1 MNDFSVWDD
10 CFPNMTEKK
19 TTEVSEDVFEKLA
32 QDKGKRT
39 WDQQLERLHEMA
51 YGTDYVRSPKLQ
63 DFNSGGPGG
72 VVGKVRVPADGDLEL
87 VLRLPDGTPTA
98 LVNFDKLA
106 PNEEVTVEV
115 PKGEVVEE

>member
-1 MNDFSVWDD
+1 
-10 CFPNMTEKK
+10 MTEKK
-19 TTEVSEDVFEKLA
+19 TIEVSADVFEKLA

-39 WDQQLERLHEMA
+39 WDKQLERMYEMA

-63 DFNSGGPGG
+63 DFNDGGPGG
-72 VVGKVRVPADGDLEL
+72 VVGKVRVPSDGDLEL

-98 LVNFDKLA
+98 LVTFDKLA

-115 PKGEVVEE
+115 PQGEVVEK

>member
-1 MNDFSVWDD
+1 MA
-10 CFPNMTEKK
+10 EKK
-19 TTEVSEDVFEKLA
+19 TIEVSADVFEKLA

-39 WDQQLERLHEMA
+39 WDQQLERLHEMV

-63 DFNSGGPGG
+63 DFSDGGLGG
-72 VVGKVRVPADGDLEL
+72 VLGKVRVPSDGDLEL

-98 LVNFDKLA
+98 VVNFDKLA
-106 PNEEVTVEV
+106 PNEEVTVEA

>member
-1 MNDFSVWDD
+1 MLSGSIFMS
-10 CFPNMTEKK
+10 EKK
-19 TTEVSEDVFEKLA
+19 TIEVSTDVFEKLA

-63 DFNSGGPGG
+63 DFSGGGVGG
-72 VVGKVRVPADGDLEL
+72 VVGKIRVPSDGELEFT
-87 VLRLPDGTPTA
+87 LRLPDGTPTA
-98 LVNFDKLA
+98 LVTLDKLA
-106 PNEEVTVEV
+106 PNEEVTIEV